1 MSSWGAVILQD
12 MLNFTVKLFTW
23 MTGKR
28 SQQTGVVWEAISRG
42 SWVPSSSQRA
52 TIGPQTENLSVPK
65 SCICYTFCPLAQQ
78 NQSLLFQSTSHIY
91 QFHTQEE
98 QQISFNIPVESKKN
112 MAWWGAGMYFIGIFS
127 SFWMCMLG
135 QLEHWN
141 PSYSFQ
147 RELTMKL
154 NLHSGVHL
162 KQFHLTEMPLY
173 WARMCHKL
181 DQFGWAVTAVVV
193 PLTLLNWFF
202 SRDWHWSIY
211 NKLAIWTQINIWTI
225 KQVDIEML
233 RIFKILW
240 GISYPLIHKTIS
252 LNSIQYR
259 YKSDCKTFWNRND

>member
-28 SQQTGVVWEAISRG
+28 SQQTGVVLEAISRG
-42 SWVPSSSQRA
+42 SWVPKSSQRA
-52 TIGPQTENLSVPK
+52 TIGPQTENLSLTK
-65 SCICYTFCPLAQQ
+65 RCSCYMFCPLAQQ
-78 NQSLLFQSTSHIY
+78 NLSQSTSHIY
-91 QFHTQEE
+91 QFHTREE

-141 PSYSFQ
+141 PSYSFK

-162 KQFHLTEMPLY
+162 KQFHLTEMP
-173 WARMCHKL
+173 
-181 DQFGWAVTAVVV
+181 AV
-193 PLTLLNWFF
+193 LF
-202 SRDWHWSIY
+202 
-211 NKLAIWTQINIWTI
+211 
-225 KQVDIEML
+225 IERECDTNL
-233 RIFKILW
+233 
-240 GISYPLIHKTIS
+240 IS
-252 LNSIQYR
+252 LVGLWQL
-259 YKSDCKTFWNRND
+259 FALL